1 MTGRLTKK
9 PELRYTT
16 NNKVVASFSIA
27 VNRPYIN
34 ENGEKE
40 VDFINCSVWGKQA
53 ENLNKYQDKG
63 NLIAING
70 RIQVRNYDDSNG
82 NKRYVTEVI
91 AEEIEYLQKTD
102 KEKNTEENIN
112 ISNSSKNII
121 EPNNPYEEFGRQI
134 AIDENELPF

>member
-121 EPNNPYEEFGRQI
+121 EPNNPYEEIGRQI